1 MDENDLILLLDKVVS
16 QVLSQKDVNLMTDPE
31 LEKYFADIRLALA
44 NVDAEKLLRLERVSN
59 LSQDGASLGNG

>member
-16 QVLSQKDVNLMTDPE
+16 QVLSQKDVNVMTDPE
-31 LEKYFADIRLALA
+31 LEKYFADIRMALG

-59 LSQDGASLGNG
+59 RSQGGASLGNG